1 MEGTET
7 YHDTQGP
14 DSLPVGLNVTDEA
27 DVVIDVVLSEG
38 GRERRLLTLISRPL
52 LHHAETQNLIRLRFP
67 QNRGLEQG

>member
-7 YHDTQGP
+7 YHDTQGS
-14 DSLPVGLNVTDEA
+14 DSLPVGLDVTDEA

-52 LHHAETQNLIRLRFP
+52 LHHAETQQSYYTQIFP
-67 QNRGLEQG
+67 KRGLEQG